1 MSSPAQRPL
10 RRTITSP
17 TPQAAPGPDAE
28 RAPSGDDLGG
38 VDPQERIDSLLAH
51 LGTRSTGL
59 SAREAARRLT
69 QFGPNVISRT
79 AKQGRIRE
87 LVRQLV
93 HPLALLL
100 WVAAV
105 LAAASGSQTLA
116 IAIVAVILLNAALAY
131 AQELQAERATEAL
144 RELLPARARVRRD
157 GAELDVAAIELVPGD
172 VVLLSEGDRLS
183 ADARLTAGSLEL
195 DMAPLTG
202 ESEPVVRSASAVH
215 RVASVLESE
224 DLVFAGTLCTGG
236 DAEAVIYA
244 TGMGTQLGRI
254 AALSQR
260 VKPEIS
266 PLQRQVNRV
275 AWLIA
280 AIAVAAGAL
289 FFVAGTTLAGL
300 SLAAAVT
307 FAIGLLVANV
317 PEGLLPTITLSLA
330 GGVRR
335 MAARHA
341 LVKRLTAV
349 ETLGSTDV
357 ICTDKTGTLTEGR
370 MSVRLLWCAG
380 TELELASAAGSP
392 APDLFSPLLRTA
404 VRCNNGRLE
413 RDGERWVR
421 GGDPSESALL
431 LAAAQLGVDVQAA
444 ERERE
449 GRRKRVFHFDPHLKR
464 MTTLDDEPGGQLW
477 YHAKGAPLELLERC
491 TAIRTPDGDHS
502 LTDADRTE
510 VRAAF
515 ESYAAKGLRVLGFA
529 QRQVAQADD
538 GPREAV
544 ESNLTFVGLAALEDP
559 PRPEV
564 TDAVAR
570 CKRAGIRIVVV
581 TGDHGL
587 TATAIAR
594 EVGLVSGES
603 EPTVISGADLDAMA
617 QDERDQLL
625 STAPELI
632 VARSN
637 PETKLHIVDALRAQG
652 HTVAMTGDG
661 VNDAPALRRADIG
674 VAMGASGTDVAREAA
689 TMVLTDDNFASIVA
703 AVEEGRVVYDNIR
716 KFITYIFVHAVP
728 EVFPFLIYALAGGAI
743 PLPLTAI
750 QILAIDLGTDTVPAL
765 ALGREPAE
773 PGTMDRPPRPRE
785 AGIISRAM
793 LARAW
798 LRLGVLEALLVTGGF
813 FLVMLTAGWS
823 VGEHIGS
830 GTPLHHAYQQATTM
844 TWAGIVACQI
854 GAAFAVRTSH
864 ASLREVGVLS
874 NRHLLRGIA
883 FALAFAA
890 AIIYA
895 PPIQAIFKTSP
906 LSVRDLL
913 VLACFPIIVWG
924 SDELW
929 RWHTR
934 SRAAASAPTTDRDIY
949 TTTGHSPEAS
959 IGMPGRMS

>member
-1 MSSPAQRPL
+1 MPHATASRPAPRDGVRSP
-10 RRTITSP
+10 
-17 TPQAAPGPDAE
+17 
-28 RAPSGDDLGG
+28 DLGG
-38 VDPQERIDSLLAH
+38 GDVDPQERIESLLAR
-51 LGTRSTGL
+51 LGTRAEGL
-59 SAREAARRLT
+59 SSREAERRLA
-69 QFGPNVISRT
+69 QFGRNEITRT
-79 AKQGRIRE
+79 EKRSWFGEFA
-87 LVRQLV
+87 RQLV

-100 WVAAV
+100 WVAAG
-105 LAAASGSQTLA
+105 LSLASGNQTLA
-116 IAIVAVILLNAALAY
+116 IAIVAVILLNAVLAY

-144 RELLPARARVRRD
+144 KQLLPPQARVRRD
-157 GAELDVAAIELVPGD
+157 GTESAVDASLLVPGD
-172 VVLLSEGDRLS
+172 VVLLAEGDRLS
-183 ADARLTAGSLEL
+183 ADARLIDGSLEL

-202 ESEPVVRSASAVH
+202 ESQPVVRSAAAVKRAASAIE
-215 RVASVLESE
+215 AE

-236 DAEAVIYA
+236 EADAVVYA

-260 VKPEIS
+260 VKSEIS

-280 AIAVAAGAL
+280 AIAVAAGVL
-289 FFVAGTTLAGL
+289 FFFAGTTLAGL

-335 MAARHA
+335 MAARRA

-357 ICTDKTGTLTEGR
+357 ICTDKTGTLTEGS
-370 MSVRLLWCAG
+370 MSVRVLWVAG
-380 TELELASAAGSP
+380 TELALASAAGSP
-392 APDLFSPLLRTA
+392 PPALFAGLLQTA
-404 VRCNNGRLE
+404 VRCNNAHLE
-413 RDGERWVR
+413 RDGDRWSR
-421 GGDPSESALL
+421 TGDPTESALL
-431 LAAAQLGVDVQAA
+431 IAAEQLGFDVLAAQ
-444 ERERE
+444 RERDA
-449 GRRKRVFHFDPHLKR
+449 RRKRVFHFDPHLKR
-464 MTTLDDEPGGQLW
+464 MTTLDEEAEGELW
-477 YHAKGAPLELLERC
+477 YHAKGAPLELLEFC
-491 TAIRTPDGDHS
+491 TAIRTPDGDRPI
-502 LTDADRTE
+502 TDADRAQ

-515 ESYAAKGLRVLGFA
+515 ERYAGDGLRVLGFA
-529 QRQVAQADD
+529 GRQVARAED
-538 GPREAV
+538 GERQLV
-544 ESNLTFVGLAALEDP
+544 ESHLTFGGLAALADP

-564 TDAVAR
+564 ADAVAR
-570 CKRAGIRIVVV
+570 CKRAGIRIIVV
-581 TGDHGL
+581 TGDTGL

-594 EVGLVSGES
+594 EVGIVEGD
-603 EPTVISGADLDAMA
+603 PTVISGAELDAMPEA
-617 QDERDQLL
+617 QRDALL
-625 STAPELI
+625 HETRELI

-674 VAMGASGTDVAREAA
+674 IAMGASGTDVAREAA

-728 EVFPFLIYALAGGAI
+728 EVAPFLLYALAGGAI
-743 PLPLTAI
+743 PLPLTAL
-750 QILAIDLGTDTVPAL
+750 QVLAIDLGTDTVPAL

-793 LARAW
+793 LSRAW
-798 LRLGVLEALLVTGGF
+798 LRLGVLEALLVTGGY

-823 VGEHIGS
+823 PGDHTGVGTH
-830 GTPLHHAYQQATTM
+830 LHHAYLQATTM
-844 TWAGIVACQI
+844 TWAGIVACQM

-864 ASLREVGVLS
+864 TSLRQVGVLS
-874 NRHLLRGIA
+874 NRHLLRGVA

-890 AIIYA
+890 LIIYA
-895 PPIQAIFKTSP
+895 PPVQSIFKTTALGP
-906 LSVRDLL
+906 RELL
-913 VLACFPIIVWG
+913 VLACFPLIVWG

-929 RWHTR
+929 RWRTR
-934 SRAAASAPTTDRDIY
+934 RAERAQPHRQVMANAPAAS
-949 TTTGHSPEAS
+949 
-959 IGMPGRMS
+959 